1 MKMKNSNSALDKIFV
16 HSKIFQGL
24 KVPERSKRLNELQ
37 KNVIKLKNSLC
48 LLDMHRNKTKINRIK
63 TKKAILH
70 SLPKSKISNL
80 NQEKKI
86 KKFISFQNFSPQN
99 NNSDNDSINT
109 NSQIKDR
116 KRLYR
121 DKASSLKNK
130 NILLLRKISKK
141 NVMNDNSF
149 NNLYNNNSNN
159 KNEIFM
165 TEFNLPNINAINK
178 KQNSLRKA
186 HTESNN
192 YYENT
197 INIIKYNNNNNIK
210 RNLNNNY
217 KDQIIKSSS
226 DKNLLPPIKLK
237 KEKILYFENSPK
249 FNDNENNIGKNI
261 SFTNNSSEENDDI
274 QNIINLDIS
283 KQKKNLTIETEKMNS
298 SRRKNLSKL
307 NQKIFS
313 IFGTNN
319 SGKKDEPEIKK
330 LAKKANNISTNFKN
344 RRLYYELEKWIMSSK
359 FKYANWKYGIADINK
374 YFIDMKEFGEQE
386 EKELEMRKSF
396 YEKVNLVINELKEE
410 KEKRELLNIENKY
423 GIKIN
428 NEEKKIIKDN
438 EYWIDDQACEKMEEM
453 SKVLKMTKDRKKKE
467 KEKRNLIEEIMF
479 QCKKGVNNI
488 NNS

>member
-1 MKMKNSNSALDKIFV
+1 MKNSNSAIDKIFA

-121 DKASSLKNK
+121 DKTSSLKNK

-141 NVMNDNSF
+141 NVMNDISF

-249 FNDNENNIGKNI
+249 FNDNENNIEKNI

-274 QNIINLDIS
+274 RNIINLDIS
-283 KQKKNLTIETEKMNS
+283 K
-298 SRRKNLSKL
+298 
-307 NQKIFS
+307 
-313 IFGTNN
+313 
-319 SGKKDEPEIKK
+319 
-330 LAKKANNISTNFKN
+330 
-344 RRLYYELEKWIMSSK
+344 
-359 FKYANWKYGIADINK
+359 
-374 YFIDMKEFGEQE
+374 
-386 EKELEMRKSF
+386 
-396 YEKVNLVINELKEE
+396 
-410 KEKRELLNIENKY
+410 
-423 GIKIN
+423 
-428 NEEKKIIKDN
+428 
-438 EYWIDDQACEKMEEM
+438 
-453 SKVLKMTKDRKKKE
+453 
-467 KEKRNLIEEIMF
+467 
-479 QCKKGVNNI
+479 
-488 NNS
+488 